1 MSLPNNSALASGLPS
16 NKKPILCYVTDRRS
30 LPVTSQEDSLALLL
44 EKIELA
50 AVAGVDWIQ
59 LREKDL
65 TGKRC
70 SALTREALL
79 RVSKQSSRAPS
90 AARII
95 VNGRLDVALA
105 HQAGGIHLGEH
116 SLRVE
121 DARRMLAADHLSQTL
136 PSSFLVG
143 VSCHSLEAARS
154 AVSAG
159 ADYIFFGPI
168 FPTPSKAS
176 FGAPQGLDRLSE
188 VCASVTI
195 PVLAIGGVTPE
206 NMPACL
212 SAGASGIAAIR
223 LFQDSPDLAATV
235 SALRHHF

>member
-1 MSLPNNSALASGLPS
+1 MQ
-16 NKKPILCYVTDRRS
+16 VTA
-30 LPVTSQEDSLALLL
+30 QEDSLALLL
-44 EKIELA
+44 EKIER
-50 AVAGVDWIQ
+50 AVAAGVDWIQ

-65 TGKRC
+65 TGKQC
-70 SALTREALL
+70 SALTRKALL
-79 RVSKQSSRAPS
+79 RVSEQSSRTPS
-90 AARII
+90 VARII
-95 VNGRLDVALA
+95 VNGRLDAALA
-105 HQAGGIHLGEH
+105 QQAGGIHLGEH

-121 DARRMLAADHLSQTL
+121 DAKRMLAADHLSQTL
-136 PSSFLVG
+136 PPGLLVG

-168 FPTPSKAS
+168 FPTPSKTA

-188 VCASVTI
+188 VCDSVTI

-223 LFQDSPDLAATV
+223 LFQDSPDLPTTV
-235 SALRHHF
+235 NALRHHL